1 MYKTVFA
8 LKGTARQVFS
18 LLRLLATKRGELTL
32 KDLLPDKGFDESTA
46 LNELR
51 REEE

>member
-1 MYKTVFA
+1 MENKVEIQTM
-8 LKGTARQVFS
+8 
-18 LLRLLATKRGELTL
+18 RGEVTL